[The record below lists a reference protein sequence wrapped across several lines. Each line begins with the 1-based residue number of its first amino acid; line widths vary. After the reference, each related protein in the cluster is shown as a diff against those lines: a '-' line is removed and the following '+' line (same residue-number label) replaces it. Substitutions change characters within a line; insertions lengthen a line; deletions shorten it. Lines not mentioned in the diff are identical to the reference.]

1 MARLVDTR
9 LDDSLPHT
17 MKKMSETAKKDK
29 SLKKKNE
36 TVKNESAGETTLLAK
51 IWQIFK
57 FLLVGVSN
65 TLISE
70 GIYALLVLVGAHYL
84 VASFVGFT
92 VSIFTA
98 FLLSSKFVFKEDQ
111 SKEKRVWWKVLIKT
125 YLAYIVGFL
134 LNLGLLT
141 FWMEGL
147 KLETHIG
154 PVVSFVHNLG
164 FVSLTPYVIAELIAE
179 AVNLFLVTPVN
190 FLLNKYWAY
199 RQKPKE
205 EAES

>member
-1 MARLVDTR
+1 MKERL
-9 LDDSLPHT
+9 L
-17 MKKMSETAKKDK
+17 
-29 SLKKKNE
+29 
-36 TVKNESAGETTLLAK
+36 
-51 IWQIFK
+51 QIFK

-65 TLISE
+65 TIISE
-70 GIYALLVLVGAHYL
+70 SIYALLVLIGAHYL
-84 VASFVGFT
+84 FASFVGFT

-98 FLLSSKFVFKEDQ
+98 FLLSSRFVFKEDK

-125 YLAYIVGFL
+125 YLAYIIGFF

-147 KLETHIG
+147 KLELHIDQIMKI
-154 PVVSFVHNLG
+154 VYSIG
-164 FVSLTPYVIAELIAE
+164 FTGLTPYVVAELIAE
-179 AVNLFLVTPVN
+179 AINLFIVTPIN

-205 EAES
+205 TSNM